1 MNRFLDQLRAFHDG
15 LDPSRRR
22 VFYAAVA
29 LSLAAILGV
38 GVWASQP
45 SQTVLSVPESA
56 DELARQTSV
65 LAQAGLPYEVD
76 PVTRAISVPS
86 SVLADA
92 RRVTA
97 TDPTDVLE
105 PSAFMSPDQ
114 EKFQRVLAL
123 QKSLQQTINV
133 YDGVASSK
141 VHLNLP
147 ESSPFFRDER
157 AATATVMIR
166 PDAGSVPSPKLART
180 IALAVAHAVTDMS
193 PYDVTVS
200 DTSGRE
206 LWPGEMGAGGEGGD
220 LAGSAARRE
229 TELSRGLLTSLSVI
243 LGSAEDLTV
252 SVSVELETATRQST
266 VRQLDPTSG
275 VATREVIKSETA
287 SKGGASTAAGPPG
300 TDSNLP
306 ESSTT
311 RSTSSG
317 SSSDQTTTDFDYS
330 KTETTTTLP
339 AGGVKRLSASVMI
352 NSAAVARVLGVAE
365 GGTVDEAAAA
375 ALKTDIEEATRA
387 ALGFDATRG
396 DTVVVKFVPFAE
408 LVEEPV
414 APPSVVAQAE
424 PFLPTVAALVAVL
437 ALVFGVLRPMLKMVR
452 PAPGSAPLAGEA
464 AGVAVVG
471 PDGKV
476 VAANGQMP
484 DEDGETSVD
493 LMERLRNYIENY
505 QAVTPADLSNLVRR
519 EPSHSAEVV
528 RRWIRG

>member
-1 MNRFLDQLRAFHDG
+1 MNRFLEQLRAFHDG

-22 VFYAAVA
+22 VFYAALGLA
-29 LSLAAILGV
+29 LAAIVGV

-45 SQTVLSVPESA
+45 GRAVLSVPDSA

-65 LAQAGLPYEVD
+65 LAQAGLAYEVD
-76 PVTRAISVPS
+76 PVTRAITVPTTT
-86 SVLADA
+86 LADA

-97 TDPTDVLE
+97 TDPAETLE

-114 EKFQRVLAL
+114 EKFQRVLAM

-147 ESSPFFRDER
+147 DASPFFRDER
-157 AATATVMIR
+157 SATASVMIR

-180 IALAVAHAVTDMS
+180 IALAVAHAVADMS

-200 DTSGRE
+200 DTTGRE
-206 LWPGEMGAGGEGGD
+206 LWPGELGGGPEGGD
-220 LAGSAARRE
+220 LAGNAARRE
-229 TELSRGLLTSLSVI
+229 AELSRGLLTSLAVI

-287 SKGGASTAAGPPG
+287 SKGGASSAGGTPG

-306 ESSTT
+306 DATT
-311 RSTSSG
+311 TKTTSSG
-317 SSSDQTTTDFDYS
+317 SQSDQTTTEFDYS

-352 NSAAVARVLGVAE
+352 NSAAVSRVLGVAD
-365 GGTVDEAAAA
+365 GAAVDEAAAS
-375 ALKTDIEEATRA
+375 ALKADIEEATRA

-408 LVEEPV
+408 VVEEPV
-414 APPSVVAQAE
+414 EPPSVVAQAE
-424 PFLPTVAALVAVL
+424 PFLPTAVALIAVL

-452 PAPGSAPLAGEA
+452 PAPAAAEPSAEGAPAMVMGA
-464 AGVAVVG
+464 
-471 PDGKV
+471 DGKM
-476 VAANGQMP
+476 VAANGAMP
-484 DEDGETSVD
+484 EEAGETSVD

-505 QAVTPADLSNLVRR
+505 QAVTPADLSDLVRR